1 MNRTGLAVGLLA
13 ITLVG
18 FSTPW
23 PSVADSSLQRGQWW
37 APVHVDFPVS
47 ETPFPPGTGS
57 EIATS
62 QCLICHSA
70 GMILRQ
76 PPLTQEQWLAE
87 INKMRSAFGAPIPA
101 NQVDALANYLS
112 RIGIV
117 DSNGT

>member
-1 MNRTGLAVGLLA
+1 MNRVRLGAALLA
-13 ITLVG
+13 ITLIVA
-18 FSTPW
+18 STPR
-23 PSVADSSLQRGQWW
+23 PSVAGSSLLSAQRW
-37 APVHVDFPVS
+37 APVHVDLPIS

-70 GMILRQ
+70 GMILLQ

-101 NQVDALANYLS
+101 NQIDALVNYLS
-112 RIGIV
+112 SLANR
-117 DSNGT
+117 

>member
-1 MNRTGLAVGLLA
+1 MNRIRLGAALLA
-13 ITLVG
+13 ITLEVA
-18 FSTPW
+18 STPCR
-23 PSVADSSLQRGQWW
+23 SVAGPSSAPGKPW
-37 APVHVDFPVS
+37 APVHVNLPIS

-57 EIATS
+57 EIATG

-101 NQVDALANYLS
+101 NQIDPLANYLS
-112 RIGIV
+112 SIANR
-117 DSNGT
+117 

>member
-1 MNRTGLAVGLLA
+1 MNRSRLGAVLLA
-13 ITLVG
+13 ISLVG
-18 FSTPW
+18 AYTPW
-23 PSVADSSLQRGQWW
+23 PSVADSSLPRGHPW
-37 APVHVDFPVS
+37 APVHVDLPIS

-101 NQVDALANYLS
+101 NQVDALATYLS